1 VSYDITIKYQYK
13 LYKMTEDKIFTNEE
27 VIKLFHR
34 IKALE
39 LQLRKTKRL
48 QSEHQ
53 DVMDA
58 YKERLAILNDL
69 IEEAKK

>member
-1 VSYDITIKYQYK
+1 
-13 LYKMTEDKIFTNEE
+13 MTENKIFTNEE
-27 VIKLFHR
+27 MIKLLHEN
-34 IKALE
+34 KALE
-39 LQLRKTKRL
+39 LQLRKTKKL

-69 IEEAKK
+69 IKEAKK